1 MGETESKKEL
11 PELKD
16 PLEHISNLHPC
27 FGKGPNLNKGRIHLP
42 VSPACNIQCAFCNR
56 TRNTY
61 ENRPGVT
68 GSVLEPREAAGV
80 VDKALELCP
89 EITVAGI
96 AGPGDTLATDHAIKT
111 FKLIRKSHPELINC
125 LSTNGL
131 LLEKKA
137 VELIEE
143 AGVKTITVTVNA
155 VDPEILKNIC
165 LYIVKNGKTYSGVK
179 GAKILID
186 AQEKGIRKVKE
197 LGATVKVNMVLCPGI
212 NDHHVEEV
220 AKTVSEWGADFMNII
235 PLIPQHKFSFLREP
249 GCNELYEARAKA
261 EKYIKVFKHCQRC
274 RADAVGIPGKLELA
288 DKIYDLK
295 KLNAQNT
302 FSHG

>member
-1 MGETESKKEL
+1 MLNVTIWNVLSPGPLRQAVDAEAFPKYPPQRGAVFDPRRPGFAIPVNGEHVVRDGQGPVFGAQVHQHLFDEYGFRILGALHVGGDEL
-11 PELKD
+11 LGRLGKGIE
-16 PLEHISNLHPC
+16 LEHGL
-27 FGKGPNLNKGRIHLP
+27 
-42 VSPACNIQCAFCNR
+42 ADA
-56 TRNTY
+56 
-61 ENRPGVT
+61 PG
-68 GSVLEPREAAGV
+68 GV
-80 VDKALELCP
+80 
-89 EITVAGI
+89 
-96 AGPGDTLATDHAIKT
+96 PGDG
-111 FKLIRKSHPELINC
+111 PPVV
-125 LSTNGL
+125 
-131 LLEKKA
+131 
-137 VELIEE
+137 VE
-143 AGVKTITVTVNA
+143 A

-235 PLIPQHKFSFLREP
+235 PLIPQYKFSFLREP

-274 RADAVGIPGKLELA
+274 RADAVGIPGKLELS

>member
-1 MGETESKKEL
+1 MKGNESKLEL

-56 TRNTY
+56 TRNSY
-61 ENRPGVT
+61 EKRPGVT
-68 GSVLEPREAAGV
+68 SSILKPEEAADV
-80 VDKALELCP
+80 VDQALELCP
-89 EITVAGI
+89 QITVAGI
-96 AGPGDTLATDHAIKT
+96 AGPGDTLATDHAIET
-111 FKLIRKSHPELINC
+111 FKIIKEKHPELINC

-137 VELIEE
+137 NALIE

-165 LYIVKNGKTYSGVK
+165 LYVVKSGKKYYGAK
-179 GAKILID
+179 GAGLLIE
-186 AQEKGIRKVKE
+186 AQKKGIKKVKA

-235 PLIPQHKFSFLREP
+235 PLIPQYKLSFLREP

-274 RADAVGIPGKLELA
+274 RADAVGIPGKLELS